1 MRIAG
6 LVVLVLVLAALV
18 APPASGAARSIDVQI
33 SAHLRS
39 DYRFTYD
46 YVDRSSAECP
56 QTIKASSRVV
66 TDMTTVRPARFTI
79 TPRRSRGRTI
89 YLFQKRLGGGQRGTR
104 SIDMQAE
111 MTRSTQGGSETPCF
125 GYEPYPSTKCGTRTW
140 ALDGQPN
147 MGGGEF
153 AVSIDVPVFPSPE
166 QMMEDDEW
174 RRGGCGYDSTNAD
187 EYITNTRN
195 EQGLLTPSYTA
206 PVSIRRLFRPG
217 RRTLRLRYSHPAFT
231 TGRPNQL
238 GGGDSQ
244 VRTTE
249 VTIRKLR

>member
-1 MRIAG
+1 MRLAG
-6 LVVLVLVLAALV
+6 VAVLVLLAAGLL
-18 APPASGAARSIDVQI
+18 AEPALGGGRSIDVQI

-46 YVDRSSAECP
+46 YVDNSSPDCP
-56 QTIKASSRVV
+56 ATIKASSRVV
-66 TDMTTVRPARFTI
+66 TDMTTVRPARFRI
-79 TPRRSRGRTI
+79 TTRRARGRTI

-111 MTRSTQGGSETPCF
+111 MTRSTEGGSETPCY
-125 GYEPYPSTKCGTRTW
+125 GYEPYPSVKCGKRTW

-153 AVSIDVPVFPSPE
+153 AVSIDVPVFPSLE
-166 QMMEDDEW
+166 QLMKDDEW

-187 EYITNTRN
+187 DYITNTRN

-206 PVSIRRLFRPG
+206 PVSVRRLFRPG
-217 RRTLRLRYSHPAFT
+217 RRTLRLRKTHPAFT

-244 VRTTE
+244 VRTVE